1 MLLRCFF
8 SCLLAAAV
16 LPAIGQSS
24 VLSPAGKW
32 AGVFDTVH
40 ADGSVDPDSAFFELK
55 LENGTFSGTAGSSPD
70 KMSPISNAQ
79 FDGTNMRFDV
89 PANSGSTVHFQLKF
103 AGDHLS
109 GSASGIPTGPGA
121 HIVVDTRRADGAWK
135 TPEPVPHTAN
145 QLSANVSALDKQLF
159 DAYNSCDIATMG
171 KLMADD
177 LEFFHDKTGLSV
189 GKAPFLEA
197 IRNNICGKVHRELV
211 PGTLEVYP
219 LAHYGAVEIGV
230 HRFTHPNQPSE
241 GVGEAKFITVWRYR
255 DGAWQ
260 ITRAISYDHQAAP
273 VQENHSSV
281 SQPLK

>member
-1 MLLRCFF
+1 MVSLRCFF
-8 SCLLAAAV
+8 SCLLVVAV

-24 VLSPAGKW
+24 VPSPAGKW
-32 AGVFDTVH
+32 TGVFDIVH
-40 ADGSVDPDSAFFELK
+40 GDGSVDPDGAFFELK
-55 LENGTFSGTAGSSPD
+55 LENGALSGMAGSAPD
-70 KMSPISNAQ
+70 KMSPISNAR

-89 PANSGSTVHFQLKF
+89 SANSRVVHFELKV
-103 AGDHLS
+103 ADGHLKGD
-109 GSASGIPTGPGA
+109 ASGLSAEPGTRV
-121 HIVVDTRRADGAWK
+121 IVDARRADGAWK
-135 TPEPVPHTAN
+135 TQEPVPHAAN
-145 QLSANVSALDKQLF
+145 QLFANVAALDKQLF
-159 DAYNSCDIATMG
+159 DAYNSCDLATMG

-189 GKAPFLEA
+189 GKAPFLDA

-230 HRFTHPNQPSE
+230 HRFSHPNQPSE
-241 GVGEAKFITVWRYR
+241 GDGEGKFITVWRYR

-273 VQENHSSV
+273 VQENHSLV